1 MPNPEECQRSLTTVL
16 NWLNET
22 SAEDEDREVDMV
34 RANFDF
40 STNITEYNK
49 NKVRLILGFLL
60 SFGYELWINLTNLLG
75 LFFYICNI
83 DISICKCIY
92 SGWLVNEHNPFQ
104 DYVRYPNCSLTDHRF
119 TIDFMWN
126 QLIRSGDP

>member
-92 SGWLVNEHNPFQ
+92 SG
-104 DYVRYPNCSLTDHRF
+104 
-119 TIDFMWN
+119 
-126 QLIRSGDP
+126 